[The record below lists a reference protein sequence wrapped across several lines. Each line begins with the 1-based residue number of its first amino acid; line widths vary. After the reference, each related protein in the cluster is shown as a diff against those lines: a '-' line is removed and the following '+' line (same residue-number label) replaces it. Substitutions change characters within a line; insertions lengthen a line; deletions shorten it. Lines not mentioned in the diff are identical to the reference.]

1 MTPATAVPSVV
12 DMDDIDDDEFI
23 CSICG
28 AECGFEWDDEYEQE
42 VGGPSSVSVADD
54 GTEIVICDDC
64 APLHEFRIC

>member
-12 DMDDIDDDEFI
+12 DMDDDDFT

-28 AECGFEWDDEYEQE
+28 AECGFEWDDEYEE
-42 VGGPSSVSVADD
+42 EIGGPSSVSIADD
-54 GTEIVICDDC
+54 GTRIVICVDC